1 MKKLFAPILFAVVLF
16 APTQSH
22 AAGTRPG
29 GDIPHYENLP
39 NNTEMCTAHPELC
52 TDAAKTHA
60 KKHKNNT
67 GPIVLVSVAAGAV
80 FAGAMYYF
88 FKKQPSEN
96 NPGQVK
102 LAEF

>member
-1 MKKLFAPILFAVVLF
+1 MTSPMIRVCSLTLGYGDRTVL
-16 APTQSH
+16 
-22 AAGTRPG
+22 
-29 GDIPHYENLP
+29 
-39 NNTEMCTAHPELC
+39 
-52 TDAAKTHA
+52 
-60 KKHKNNT
+60 KN
-67 GPIVLVSVAAGAV
+67 ISFDVAAGAV